1 MTRSKAA
8 TDGAE
13 PEGVTEPATVTVQAE
28 EYMQRSNV
36 PENALK
42 ATAAIHEPT
51 TAILLPSEHVDFAA
65 LLENDLHNRIHAIQS
80 GIAALEGELQGKEAK
95 HNATVAEM
103 TATHEA
109 DKAKLLARIDNL
121 KTALRMAKSGVAA
134 KDVPT

>member
-1 MTRSKAA
+1 MTDEA
-8 TDGAE
+8 
-13 PEGVTEPATVTVQAE
+13 PEKITQMPRRAE
-28 EYMQRSNV
+28 EPRGKPIV
-36 PENALK
+36 PETIQSL
-42 ATAAIHEPT
+42 TAPEPT

-80 GIAALEGELQGKEAK
+80 GIAALEGELQGKQSK
-95 HNATVAEM
+95 HDSTVAEM
-103 TATHEA
+103 SAVHEA